1 MFFRLTMR
9 GMLDFRLHPW
19 AQLFTLVAV
28 TMVTLLAGIF
38 LMLLYNVNQEL
49 LINKGQVQFQ
59 IYWTP
64 GTDTAKV
71 EGQWRELR
79 QMEGLKEL
87 DTYSPKRALMEL
99 AEAMD
104 TTDFSWLEGR
114 NPLPASAMA
123 KFEIPP
129 DKENFAQ
136 NLLSRLEALP
146 GVEKVHYNPMQIDL
160 ARGWMAV
167 TRTVVWP
174 MIGFL
179 GLVVALTVG
188 NTIKLSLLTR
198 RDEVE
203 ILALVGAK
211 PWYIRWP
218 LLVGGAVLGLLGG
231 ALSLGLLKLA
241 QVTLQKALYAP
252 PLFFRVEFLPV
263 SQAAALVASVVL
275 VCVASSWV
283 AVRR

>member
-9 GMLDFRLHPW
+9 GLLDFRLHPW
-19 AQLFTLVAV
+19 AQFFTLAVV
-28 TMVTLLAGIF
+28 TMVALLAGVF
-38 LMLLYNVNQEL
+38 LMLLHNINQEL
-49 LINKGQVQFQ
+49 LRNQGQVQFQ
-59 IYWTP
+59 IYWAP
-64 GTDTAKV
+64 GADTAKV

-104 TTDFSWLEGR
+104 TADFSWLEGR
-114 NPLPASAMA
+114 NPLPASALVQ
-123 KFEIPP
+123 FEVPP
-129 DKENFAQ
+129 DKEDFAQ
-136 NLLSRLEALP
+136 NLLARLKELP

-167 TRTVVWP
+167 TRTVIWP

-203 ILALVGAK
+203 ILALVGAR

-231 ALSLGLLKLA
+231 LISLGLLKLA
-241 QVTLQKALYAP
+241 QISLQEALYTP
-252 PLFFRVEFLPV
+252 PLFFRVGFLPPV
-263 SQAAALVASVVL
+263 QCAAMVGAVIL

-283 AVRR
+283 AVRK